1 MSTSFSPG
9 SLQAHCFLC
18 LEYSSPL
25 HYVSLKGREQSGA
38 TFCFKLLGPVS
49 ASCQSRMVQMSNQAC
64 PPFIAHSL
72 HLEPLTLTVG
82 NGNVSTPNTASSFPR
97 FLCLCS
103 RIREMG
109 PGHHSLGV
117 TRRWLP
123 ASDTGDGKS
132 HRQGLLFV
140 GFGWA
145 TAPGTHPCK

>member
-25 HYVSLKGREQSGA
+25 YYVSPKGREQSRV
-38 TFCFKLLGPVS
+38 TFCFQLLGLVS

-64 PPFIAHSL
+64 LPFIAHSL

-82 NGNVSTPNTASSFPR
+82 HGNVSTPDTASSFSP

-103 RIREMG
+103 RMREMESG
-109 PGHHSLGV
+109 PCSLGV
-117 TRRWLP
+117 TRRWLLLTREM
-123 ASDTGDGKS
+123 ASPTGRD
-132 HRQGLLFV
+132 FCFC
-140 GFGWA
+140 FGWA
-145 TAPGTHPCK
+145 TGTHPCK